1 MEIII
6 ASFIKYHML
15 PQCKIIVTSQ
25 RGNFVQLCLISF
37 KDNCLLHHLFLNN
50 TRTKILSGI

>member
-1 MEIII
+1 MLV
-6 ASFIKYHML
+6 FIKYHML

-37 KDNCLLHHLFLNN
+37 KDNCLLHHLFPNN
-50 TRTKILSGI
+50 TRTEILSGI